1 MCQIYKNIE
10 MIQKKN
16 NRLNNIVFFDG
27 VCNLCNR
34 SVQFLIR
41 KDSKQKFLFASLQS
55 NFAQNFFME
64 RNFKT
69 KSDSVIFFTNNQFYE
84 KSTAFIMIMS
94 ELGGFFKLFTILYV
108 VPKFLRNKGY
118 DMIAR
123 NRYSWFGKKDS
134 CMLAS
139 TDLKNRFLE

>member
-1 MCQIYKNIE
+1 